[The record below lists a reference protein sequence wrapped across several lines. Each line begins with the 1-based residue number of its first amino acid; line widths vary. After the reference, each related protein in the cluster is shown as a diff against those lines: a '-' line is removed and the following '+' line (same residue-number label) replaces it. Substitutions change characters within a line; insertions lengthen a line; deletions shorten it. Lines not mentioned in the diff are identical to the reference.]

1 MNSVCLNERYAV
13 SGSDD
18 KTIQVYNLTKMKTV
32 KTLNH
37 SNLVFSVSFGPINT
51 WLANKII
58 SCSWDKTVR
67 IWNVENEKIE
77 HEFKHDDCCWSFD
90 IDQNGE
96 TLAVAYGDS
105 SSNKGVSVWSIRDH
119 KQMAN
124 IKTDSYAHDVRFN
137 KFDNKIVAGCWD
149 GEIYKITL

>member
-1 MNSVCLNERYAV
+1 MYSVCLNEQYAV
-13 SGSDD
+13 SGSWDE
-18 KTIQVYNLTKMKTV
+18 TIQVYNLAKKKTV

-37 SNLVFSVSFGPINT
+37 SNPVSCVAFGPINT

-58 SCSWDKTVR
+58 SCSWDETVR

-77 HEFKHDDCCWSFD
+77 QEFKHDDWCNSFD

-96 TLAVAYGDS
+96 TLAVAYGGL
-105 SSNKGVSVWSIRDH
+105 SNEGVSVWSIRNH

-124 IKTDSYAHDVRFN
+124 IKTDSGARDVRFN
-137 KFDNKIVAGCWD
+137 KFDNKIVAGFCR
-149 GEIYKITL
+149 GEVYKITL

>member
-1 MNSVCLNERYAV
+1 MYSVCLNELYAV

-18 KTIQVYNLTKMKTV
+18 NTIQVYNLTKMKTV

-37 SNLVFSVSFGPINT
+37 SYSVRCVSFGPINT

-58 SCSWDKTVR
+58 SCSYDRTLR

-77 HEFKHDDCCWSFD
+77 HEFKHDKYCRSFD

-96 TLAVAYGDS
+96 TLVVAYGYG
-105 SSNKGVSVWSIRDH
+105 SNGGVSVWSIRDH

-124 IKTDSYAHDVRFN
+124 IKTDSSARDVRFN
-137 KFDNKIVAGCWD
+137 KFDNKIVAGCYY
-149 GEIYKITL
+149 GEVYKIIL